1 MSCMRHDHC
10 FMFEIWAGDDG
21 VGRKIYIG
29 GVNAMAGISNE
40 QQKRDERS
48 LVGFLIIFNIAML
61 FTFLAICFYN
71 SI

>member
-1 MSCMRHDHC
+1 
-10 FMFEIWAGDDG
+10 MFELWAGDDC
-21 VGRKIYIG
+21 VWWEIYIG
-29 GVNAMAGISNE
+29 GVIAMAGISNE

-61 FTFLAICFYN
+61 FAFLAICIYN

>member
-1 MSCMRHDHC
+1 
-10 FMFEIWAGDDG
+10 
-21 VGRKIYIG
+21 
-29 GVNAMAGISNE
+29 MAGISNE

-61 FTFLAICFYN
+61 FAFLGICIYN